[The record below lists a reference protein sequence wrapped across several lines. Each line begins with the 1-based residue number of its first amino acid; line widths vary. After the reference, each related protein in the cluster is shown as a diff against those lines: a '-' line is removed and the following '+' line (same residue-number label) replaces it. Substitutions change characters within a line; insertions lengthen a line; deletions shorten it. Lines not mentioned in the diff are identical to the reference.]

1 MIPLELDGHF
11 VTSAKCE
18 FVRELTAS
26 PQSLVTVLPGV
37 ESFSVEN
44 GVTTV
49 RFKLDL
55 EKIGKGIG
63 SIHMSTATAT
73 MKFQYVELSDDG
85 VEIKGKG
92 RALGSSLA
100 ITVSIRFREMDAGTE
115 ISWKAL
121 VDAGLLLS
129 IFGQDAVETTSREL
143 IGQIVGNLQERLS
156 K

>member
-1 MIPLELDGHF
+1 MNGDF

-18 FVRELTAS
+18 MVRELAAS

-37 ESFSVEN
+37 EAFSVEN
-44 GVTTV
+44 GITTV

-73 MKFQYVELSDDG
+73 MKFQYVELSDNG

-100 ITVSIRFREMDAGTE
+100 ITVSIRFKEVDGGTE

-121 VDAGLLLS
+121 VDPGLLLI

-143 IGQIVGNLQERLS
+143 IAQIVANLQERLS